1 MRKVGKAETS
11 QKMLRMNIDLKPM
24 SINKAWRGGRRFR
37 TKDYLQYEKD
47 LLWLL
52 PRDGGIKFDGKFEVD
67 IIFYCKNKLSD
78 ADNIIKPIMDIL
90 TKSGIIKDDRFAM
103 RIQVTKVE
111 SLKDSF
117 EISLYEMQSM

>member
-52 PRDGGIKFDGKFEVD
+52 PRDGGIKFDGEFEVD

>member
-47 LLWLL
+47 LLCLL
-52 PRDGGIKFDGKFEVD
+52 PRDGGIKFDGEFEVD